1 MCARSR
7 EGGCGGVMLRVPG
20 VSGGARG
27 VPGGAG
33 MRKGSSASGFCISPS
48 KQARWQRRAL
58 PAGPATSARQ
68 LQHGLGPCLQHK
80 FLAIVAAGRG
90 GKKIK
95 QIKKNVDV
103 TRAEPRAATH
113 ERAGPDRAVFCWEA
127 AASPMLCPQEPSLP
141 QPAPSTAQHRS
152 GKGRTPP
159 GSQPSAS
166 PAPQR
171 RRRLW
176 A

>member
-1 MCARSR
+1 MCEEQGWRLWRGDA
-7 EGGCGGVMLRVPG
+7 EGAWGIRRGTR
-20 VSGGARG
+20 GARRG
-27 VPGGAG
+27 
-33 MRKGSSASGFCISPS
+33 RDEE
-48 KQARWQRRAL
+48 
-58 PAGPATSARQ
+58 RQ
-68 LQHGLGPCLQHK
+68 LSIRFLHLAFEAGSLAETSPPCWASHECQAITARPRPL
-80 FLAIVAAGRG
+80 LAAQVSSNCGCRAR

-95 QIKKNVDV
+95 KIKKNVDV

-113 ERAGPDRAVFCWEA
+113 EWAGPDRAVFCWEA
-127 AASPMLCPQEPSLP
+127 AASPMLCLQEPSLP

-152 GKGRTPP
+152 GKGRAPP

-171 RRRLW
+171 RRLW